1 MCYVHQT
8 LELYGNKDGNMKVA
22 LQSEVVA
29 VYDLADIVLGTDG
42 ADDIRLRLE
51 IVRNPG
57 VTKNPL
63 SVRVWRREYFRLSPT
78 FWQLSEGADRG
89 GADERI
95 LVEDD
100 FFGQF
105 LEPIHGEAVND
116 VLDQAIRCI
125 EEALKN
131 TEE

>member
-1 MCYVHQT
+1 MRV
-8 LELYGNKDGNMKVA
+8 EI
-22 LQSEVVA
+22 QSEVVA

-57 VTKNPL
+57 RGKNPL
-63 SVRVWRREYFRLSPT
+63 SVRVWRQEYFRLSPT
-78 FWQLSEGADRG
+78 FWKLSEGVG
-89 GADERI
+89 KIEADERI

-100 FFGQF
+100 FFGQL
-105 LEPIHGEAVND
+105 LEPIHGESVEDILN
-116 VLDQAIRCI
+116 QAIRCI
-125 EEALKN
+125 EGALKE